1 MIMDNFLPSGAAGS
15 DFSLLLPRHYRE
27 DVVRFLQQDM
37 PSFDVGAFVVG
48 STPVK
53 AHLLAKTPGIL
64 AGMPFFNAV
73 FEELGCE
80 VQWFVTEGCRLDLS
94 SAAEADARGNLPP
107 EDTGDFDATPS
118 HFRGRKKIAE
128 VTGPV
133 CRVLQGE
140 RTALNIIS
148 RCSGIATQANH
159 LAAIKQEHGW
169 HGEIA
174 ATRKVTPGFRLFEKY
189 AVIVGG
195 GVPHRMTLSD
205 MTMLKDNHCWA
216 CGGDIQAMVRKA
228 RSACGFSNKIEVE
241 CQSLAEALEAAGAGA
256 EVVMLDNFPAPEA
269 KAAAAKLKEQFPHGL
284 TVEISGGLNEETA
297 AEYFSEHV
305 DVLSFGGLT
314 HGYDVLDFSLKVVG

>member
-1 MIMDNFLPSGAAGS
+1 MDNFLPPGAQGN
-15 DFSLLLPRHYRE
+15 DFALLLPRHFRE
-27 DVVRFLQQDM
+27 DVVRFLEQDM

-48 STPVK
+48 TKPVK

-80 VQWFVTEGCRLDLS
+80 VRWFVTEGCRLDLS
-94 SAAEADARGNLPP
+94 PVAEAAAQGGPPP
-107 EDTGDFDATPS
+107 EGDFDATTS
-118 HFRGRKKIAE
+118 HFIGKMKIAE

-133 CRVLQGE
+133 CRLLQGE

-148 RCSGIATQANH
+148 RCSGIATQTNR
-159 LAAIKQEHGW
+159 LVAIKQEHGW

-189 AVIVGG
+189 AVVVGG

-241 CQSLAEALEAAGAGA
+241 CQSLAEAVEAATAGA

-269 KAAAAKLKEQFPHGL
+269 KTAAAKLKEQFPHGL

-305 DVLSFGGLT
+305 DVLSFGSLT
-314 HGYDVLDFSLKVVG
+314 HGYDVLDFSLKVMG